1 MNIMKQCITV
11 ICLLLLADLTHV
23 QAQRK
28 EPEVKACEQQIKKLL
43 EAPDD
48 VSFVRELQKSAY
60 FCFNRGMYDEAALLA
75 SLTVPFN
82 TQYKDSIGK
91 LRLPALLQAFSLKEE
106 DMAYSNMLDAKSLA
120 AYARMA
126 NAYSTVGES
135 MMHNASLR
143 SHVEQIFKSTVTL
156 SRLAGAK
163 YTTARTHSLLGDFY
177 YQEKRYADAV
187 KSYRKSAESGE
198 KAFLEDELEDVKNR
212 LCMALIQH
220 GRYKDAENVL
230 SGITAADTPGRTVSA
245 LKDALCNRACI
256 AITKKDYAA
265 AETMRK
271 EADRRYRESL
281 RPMNFYR
288 RNVLR
293 NFFDSFSLVARCYEQ
308 QNEIEKAMQTYC
320 DMKECLAQTQGR
332 YIPYYIDL
340 DRVNL
345 HELFQPWYD
354 EMQTFAYR
362 HIRHEGMTH
371 FMYENAQLMK
381 QFFLSSPTIYSPKLL
396 ALQGNEYLRDL
407 SRRQSEI
414 MLTEDAMN
422 VHLKGDY
429 LPNILSS
436 MRSNSLSREAVAYAM
451 ETVDMPYTCI
461 TQWEAVR
468 QQIIADT
475 EVMIEFVLLHRPD
488 NGARQYAALI
498 STEKD
503 QAPRFVP
510 LCDEEPLRAIL
521 NDTDPVRRNTFILDN
536 IWKPLRAHF
545 GDRASL
551 SLYPTGLLSTIPF
564 AGVTDEDGTYL
575 GGEYVLWVQLCATDR
590 LRKKYQTFPEG
601 RSAVLFGAADYG
613 LPPSKLENPV
623 RGQGLHYL
631 PSSRKE
637 IADIS
642 ALLKEKGCQVELFS
656 GRQATET
663 AFRRLSERKESPFIL
678 HISTH
683 GFYLPYDPSI
693 KNKGINQEGKS
704 GYYNPLLRTGLALS
718 GANTAWKDSASL
730 NLPNDG
736 LLTAYEIF
744 GMSLLN
750 TDLVVLSACNTGL
763 GEIRDAEGIYGLQRA
778 FRSAGARNLLM
789 TLAEVPDKETAE
801 FMSLFYRNWKEKTS
815 KMKAFVTAQW
825 EMMKRYP
832 KNPEKWAYF
841 VLVE

>member
-230 SGITAADTPGRTVSA
+230 SGITAAATPGRTVSA

-332 YIPYYIDL
+332 YIPY
-340 DRVNL
+340 
-345 HELFQPWYD
+345 
-354 EMQTFAYR
+354 
-362 HIRHEGMTH
+362 
-371 FMYENAQLMK
+371 
-381 QFFLSSPTIYSPKLL
+381 
-396 ALQGNEYLRDL
+396 
-407 SRRQSEI
+407 
-414 MLTEDAMN
+414 
-422 VHLKGDY
+422 
-429 LPNILSS
+429 
-436 MRSNSLSREAVAYAM
+436 
-451 ETVDMPYTCI
+451 
-461 TQWEAVR
+461 
-468 QQIIADT
+468 
-475 EVMIEFVLLHRPD
+475 
-488 NGARQYAALI
+488 
-498 STEKD
+498 
-503 QAPRFVP
+503 
-510 LCDEEPLRAIL
+510 
-521 NDTDPVRRNTFILDN
+521 
-536 IWKPLRAHF
+536 
-545 GDRASL
+545 
-551 SLYPTGLLSTIPF
+551 
-564 AGVTDEDGTYL
+564 
-575 GGEYVLWVQLCATDR
+575 
-590 LRKKYQTFPEG
+590 
-601 RSAVLFGAADYG
+601 
-613 LPPSKLENPV
+613 
-623 RGQGLHYL
+623 
-631 PSSRKE
+631 
-637 IADIS
+637 
-642 ALLKEKGCQVELFS
+642 
-656 GRQATET
+656 
-663 AFRRLSERKESPFIL
+663 
-678 HISTH
+678 
-683 GFYLPYDPSI
+683 
-693 KNKGINQEGKS
+693 
-704 GYYNPLLRTGLALS
+704 
-718 GANTAWKDSASL
+718 
-730 NLPNDG
+730 
-736 LLTAYEIF
+736 
-744 GMSLLN
+744 
-750 TDLVVLSACNTGL
+750 
-763 GEIRDAEGIYGLQRA
+763 
-778 FRSAGARNLLM
+778 
-789 TLAEVPDKETAE
+789 
-801 FMSLFYRNWKEKTS
+801 
-815 KMKAFVTAQW
+815 
-825 EMMKRYP
+825 
-832 KNPEKWAYF
+832 
-841 VLVE
+841 